1 MFGYSRV
8 LVTGG
13 AGFIGS
19 HIVDRLLAE
28 DVEVIVLDSMHS
40 GRLENIEKHLKQSNF
55 RFVKGDVRDVGLVR
69 DLFKG
74 IDAVFHLAA
83 LVSVPGSIE
92 NPVLTNDVN
101 VNGTLNLLVASA
113 DSEVKRFVYASS
125 SAVYGETKTVPI
137 DEEFPTKPLSPYG
150 ASKLAAESY
159 VKSFNE
165 VFGLRTVC
173 LRYFNVYGPR
183 QGWSDYSS
191 VITQFIK
198 RFVNDCP
205 PVIFGDG
212 RQTRDFVSVAD
223 VVEANMLALTEKG
236 VVGETFNVATGK
248 STTINHLAE
257 LIAQIVGKTYEGKH
271 EKPREGD
278 IKHSVADIS
287 KATRE
292 LKYVPK
298 MTLQKGLEDTIA
310 QQMNCGQSGE

>member
-40 GRLENIEKHLKQSNF
+40 GRLENIEKHLKQTNF

-83 LVSVPGSIE
+83 LVSVPESIE

-205 PVIFGDG
+205 AVIFGDG
-212 RQTRDFVSVAD
+212 RQTRDFVSVTD

-257 LIAQIVGKTYEGKH
+257 LIAQIVGKTYEVKH

-292 LKYVPK
+292 LKYVSK
-298 MTLQKGLEDTIA
+298 MALQKGLEDTIA
-310 QQMNCGQSGE
+310 QQMICGQSGE

>member
-40 GRLENIEKHLKQSNF
+40 GRLENIEKHLKQTNF

-83 LVSVPGSIE
+83 LVSVPESIE

-191 VITQFIK
+191 VITQFVK

-205 PVIFGDG
+205 AVIFGDG
-212 RQTRDFVSVAD
+212 RQTRDFVSVTD

-257 LIAQIVGKTYEGKH
+257 LIAQIVGKTYEVKY

-292 LKYVPK
+292 LKYVSK

-310 QQMNCGQSGE
+310 QQMNCGQSRE